1 MQLSVKKKNQGS
13 LSWAGG
19 RGGPLCDSVPKS
31 CEHWRDRKCAPLGTE
46 GCKGLTDQ
54 DRVQTQECLSAGR
67 CDSPPGRHTGMW
79 WSNLSTIRHPLF
91 FFVFS
96 FYQDKFDFHIPSM
109 NMIYRP
115 HTATFPALTFPVSDT
130 CCFPLEHQA
139 FLCCGVGCGIP
150 LEGGSVG
157 RCVCVPLPDITV
169 VTVGVKHLSRIKM
182 EWMSW
187 ASPEG
192 WASP

>member
-1 MQLSVKKKNQGS
+1 
-13 LSWAGG
+13 
-19 RGGPLCDSVPKS
+19 
-31 CEHWRDRKCAPLGTE
+31 
-46 GCKGLTDQ
+46 
-54 DRVQTQECLSAGR
+54 
-67 CDSPPGRHTGMW
+67 MW

-150 LEGGSVG
+150 LED
-157 RCVCVPLPDITV
+157 LPHVFDRFYKVDKSRGLAKDSFGLGLYIVRTLVNRHGQEIYARSSPGEYAEFTFALKLDKQKNDPETV
-169 VTVGVKHLSRIKM
+169 ARLAEQEEDTRLQ
-182 EWMSW
+182 
-187 ASPEG
+187 
-192 WASP
+192 